1 MHSHKLYNH
10 PSIDKPVTLIKFGI
24 VLGVGD
30 GSPSTVEGCGKKY
43 PPDFKNIPGNKK
55 WSVSRF

>member
-10 PSIDKPVTLIKFGI
+10 PSIEKPVTLIKFGI

-30 GSPSTVEGCGKKY
+30 GSPSTVEGCGKKFY
-43 PPDFKNIPGNKK
+43 VTMGTIK
-55 WSVSRF
+55 